1 MPWKSVRR
9 VYNWT
14 ASGFASLC
22 ILYSISSL
30 RYCEKSHPAL
40 ALSLRSIKE
49 RPKRYR
55 FSSVK
60 CRLSNGSS
68 GGPIIDICIFSSLPG
83 NTISTQC
90 AHVWAGGEMI
100 SFIFDLDV
108 RLVPVLPMLVSILVR
123 LMVQLQSQ
131 QTWKTTMSNIV
142 ELVGQIKDR
151 HSVKE
156 ILLEQLRCGMRC
168 DKLKC

>member
-1 MPWKSVRR
+1 
-9 VYNWT
+9 
-14 ASGFASLC
+14 
-22 ILYSISSL
+22 
-30 RYCEKSHPAL
+30 
-40 ALSLRSIKE
+40 
-49 RPKRYR
+49 
-55 FSSVK
+55 
-60 CRLSNGSS
+60 
-68 GGPIIDICIFSSLPG
+68 
-83 NTISTQC
+83 
-90 AHVWAGGEMI
+90 MI